1 MVMTTKYALDLG
13 KFISDLPID
22 ISNYLTHLESP
33 TGCGKSTFFI
43 EELSKTVKIV
53 FLCAVNVQV
62 AQIAA
67 DYIDNPNVQCI
78 TKETSV
84 DRLSGQ
90 VIVCVYDK
98 LAAIQGQLT
107 NPNDYVLVIDEA
119 HKIYQAAGYRQ
130 VALSVIV
137 DAITSKTF
145 KQVVTVSATFIP
157 DIFPVEFDEQIII
170 SRQVQRQS
178 AVDVIFHDN
187 TKQMEESLIQI
198 RPSEG
203 MVAIVR
209 INDKKQIKLTKCC
222 FELQGL
228 RVLEVH
234 SGNQQS
240 PEVIALLTSSTVT
253 DYDIVLTTS
262 LLDEAINIKNENIES
277 THAFHRLHI
286 DELKQFIGR
295 CRNSVPQVELHLLN
309 SELERRNIDMSVER
323 ANIDATCMASLTFAL
338 ALGKKTS
345 NYTRI
350 VKQVNATAKEAC
362 GFEPLRY
369 DYLSSQLP
377 CIDNVAVLAKLYEV
391 AMQKQY
397 VNDESLHQALLLSEC
412 FSDVNIYQ
420 PNTPLDKE
428 TQSVITKAGEI
439 QAEAKASAVE
449 QCLTEL
455 NCPDGNVSHLTISDI
470 GNLVENH
477 QQSGEVGEIAT
488 SWNALC
494 FILPTEQAL
503 DVVVKNR
510 EILVWEFHSAVTK
523 RIDYQPFFNKIKADI
538 TRDGQVALIGSD
550 AINKYFIDALSMY
563 AKGNPDFKE
572 FIGKLSGSKI
582 QVLKNNKFKLS
593 NRFLYPFIR
602 GFTDHEERRTGGVQ
616 CFIIK
621 GIGLFGYDYK
631 IRQLM
636 TASPKK
642 PKRLF
647 PNAKKPTGHAAVS
660 IDGDELPF

>member
-1 MVMTTKYALDLG
+1 MVLTTKFALDSG

-22 ISNYLTHLESP
+22 ISHYLTHVEAP
-33 TGCGKSTFFI
+33 TGSGKSTLFI
-43 EELSKTVKIV
+43 EEWSKTVKIV

-62 AQIAA
+62 AQVAA
-67 DYIDNPNVQCI
+67 DNIDNPNVQCI
-78 TKETSV
+78 TKDTSV
-84 DRLSGQ
+84 ERLSGQ

-98 LAAIQGQLT
+98 LAAVQEQLN

-130 VALSVIV
+130 TALSVIV

-170 SRQVQRQS
+170 SRQVKEKS
-178 AVDVIFHDN
+178 AVDVIFHN
-187 TKQMEESLIQI
+187 KKQQMEEALIQT

-209 INDKKQIKLTKCC
+209 INDKKQIKLAKCC

-240 PEVIALLTSSTVT
+240 PEVMALLSSSTVT

-277 THAFHRLHI
+277 VHAFHRLHV

-295 CRNSVPQVELHLLN
+295 CRNSVPHVELHLLN
-309 SELERRNIDMSVER
+309 GELERRNIDMTLER
-323 ANIDATCMASLTFAL
+323 AEIDATCAASLAFAL
-338 ALGKKTS
+338 ALGKKTT

-350 VKQVNATAKEAC
+350 VKQVNATAKESC

-369 DYLSSQLP
+369 DYLSNQPP

-391 AMQKQY
+391 AMQAQY
-397 VNDESLHQALLLSEC
+397 VNDDSLNQALLLSEC
-412 FSDVNIYQ
+412 FSDVKFYQ
-420 PNTPLDKE
+420 PDTPSDKV
-428 TQSVITKAGEI
+428 TQAVIAQASVI
-439 QAEAKASAVE
+439 QAEAKASAIE
-449 QCLTEL
+449 QCLIEL
-455 NCPDGNVSHLTISDI
+455 DCPNGNVSHLTISDI
-470 GNLVENH
+470 GHLVECH

-494 FILPTEQAL
+494 LILPTEQAL

-510 EILVWEFHSAVTK
+510 EMAVWEFHSAVTK

-550 AINKYFIDALSMY
+550 AINKYFIDALSTY
-563 AKGNPDFKE
+563 AKENSDFKD

-593 NRFLYPFIR
+593 NRFLYTFIR
-602 GFTDHEERRTGGVQ
+602 NFTDFEERRSGGIQ

-636 TASPKK
+636 SSSPKM
-642 PKRLF
+642 PKRMV
-647 PNAKKPTGHAAVS
+647 PEINKS
-660 IDGDELPF
+660 DDDELPF